1 MAKLILVRHGQSEWN
16 ELGLWTGWT
25 DIPLNETGKKE
36 AKATAELLKNTKPD
50 VAFTSNLQRAQETLI
65 IILQVLDLHHEL
77 PIINAQ
83 QLNERNYGDLTGKNK
98 WEIQKELGMDEFL
111 KIRRSWDHPIPHGES
126 LKDVYGR
133 VIPYYEREIL
143 PYLKKGQ
150 AVIIAAHGNSL
161 RALIK
166 YLENI
171 SDVDISKVEIATGEA
186 LVYTINS
193 EGKVESKEII
203 GAHPNTV

>member
-25 DIPLNETGKKE
+25 DIPLNEKGKQE
-36 AKATAELLKNTKPD
+36 AKSTGELLHEIKPD
-50 VAFTSNLQRAQETLI
+50 IAFTSNLIRAQETLI
-65 IILQVLDLHHEL
+65 IILQVLDIHQEIQVIH
-77 PIINAQ
+77 AV

-98 WEIQKELGMDEFL
+98 WEIQKQLGMDEFL

-126 LKDVYGR
+126 LKDVYNR
-133 VIPYYEREIL
+133 VVPYYEKVIL
-143 PYLKKGQ
+143 SHLTNGEN
-150 AVIIAAHGNSL
+150 VIVAAHGNSI
-161 RALIK
+161 RALMK

-171 SDVDISKVEIATGEA
+171 SDTEISNVEIATGEA
-186 LVYTINS
+186 HIYSINH
-193 EGKVESKEII
+193 EGKVESKEIL